1 MRAVNLLPR
10 DAGRNARKTKP
21 VALVALAGGVL
32 LVAGLGGGFVLTSG
46 AVSQKE
52 EQLAIKQV
60 ELAATPRPEPAK
72 VRSSEDV
79 ALAGQRGPR
88 VTAVSAA
95 LASRVSWDRILRRF
109 SLVLPDDIW
118 LQSLTA
124 TAPGA
129 PSDAAAGDAP
139 AAGPAPAAESFQI
152 TGRTYSHDG
161 VARLLARLAALPD
174 LENVQLQTSHRA
186 EAAGQ
191 TVVEFTIVAG
201 VRADGASA

>member
-32 LVAGLGGGFVLTSG
+32 LVASLGGGYVLTSS

-52 EQLAIKQV
+52 EQLAIRQA
-60 ELAATPRPEPAK
+60 ELAATPRPEPATGQ
-72 VRSSEDV
+72 SPEDA
-79 ALAGQRGPR
+79 ALAGERGPR

-95 LASRVSWDRILRRF
+95 LATRVSWDRTLRRF
-109 SLVLPDDIW
+109 ALVLPDDVW
-118 LQSLTA
+118 LQSLKA
-124 TAPGA
+124 TAPA
-129 PSDAAAGDAP
+129 AQSD
-139 AAGPAPAAESFQI
+139 AESFQI

-161 VARLLARLAALPD
+161 VARLLARLTALPD
-174 LENVQLQTSHRA
+174 LENVQLKTSRLVQA
-186 EAAGQ
+186 GGQ
-191 TVVEFTIVAG
+191 TVVEFTIAAA